1 MHIHTFVH
9 VQWGACALGITD
21 IWDVRNG
28 LLWAEPFEK
37 VNEHLDNVF
46 TSYLMSTRNI
56 ACAGISR
63 K

>member
-21 IWDVRNG
+21 VWDVNG

-37 VNEHLDNVF
+37 VDEHLDNVF

-56 ACAGISR
+56 VWAGISR